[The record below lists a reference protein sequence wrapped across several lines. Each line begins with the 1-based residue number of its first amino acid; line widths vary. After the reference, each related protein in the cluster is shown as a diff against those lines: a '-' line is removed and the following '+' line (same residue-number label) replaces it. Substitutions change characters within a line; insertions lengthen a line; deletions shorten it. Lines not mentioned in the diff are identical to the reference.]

1 MTYQQPVVKTSNG
14 LATAAL
20 VIGIIA
26 VVGSVIPVLNIG
38 SVALAIL
45 AFIFALIG
53 LSRAKKN
60 RGIGAGMA
68 VTGLILAVLTVIIT
82 TVVNTV
88 AANLAED
95 FIPPAVTEALP
106 GGEGPTEQG
115 VDPEATEAQQQAQK
129 RAEQYLATMPFSKSG
144 LIEQLKYDQYE
155 LADAKYGVGR
165 LDADWNEQAA
175 LKADQYLDTMS
186 FSRDGLI
193 DQLVHDGFT
202 EKQATHGVTEA
213 GL

>member
-26 VVGSVIPVLNIG
+26 VIGSVIPVLNIG
-38 SVALAIL
+38 SVVLAIV

-53 LSRAKKN
+53 MSRAKKAN
-60 RGIGAGMA
+60 GVGLGMA
-68 VTGLILAVLTVIIT
+68 VTGIFLAVATVIIT
-82 TVVNTV
+82 TVVNVV
-88 AANLAED
+88 AVNMAED
-95 FIPPAVTEALP
+95 FVPPAVTDVL
-106 GGEGPTEQG
+106 TESPQD
-115 VDPEATEAQQQAQK
+115 VDPEATVAQQQAHK
-129 RAEQYLATMPFSKSG
+129 KAEQYLATLPFSKSG
-144 LIEQLKYDQYE
+144 LIEQLQYDKHE
-155 LADAKYGVGR
+155 LADAKYGVEQ

-175 LKADQYLDTMS
+175 RKAAEYLDTMS

-193 DQLVHDGFT
+193 DQLVYDGFT
-202 EKQATHGVTEA
+202 KKQATHGVTEA